1 LAYVKSSN
9 SWSIGTLLF
18 FTRNFADL
26 SGRLLALLLPKPAV
40 MVRVDSI
47 LGLAVARALIM
58 VLFFLYI
65 ALPPQDFFLSN
76 EFIILYQV
84 GSGSG
89 QVPIPV
95 MCVHSAN
102 QSSHRC

>member
-1 LAYVKSSN
+1 
-9 SWSIGTLLF
+9 LF

-26 SGRLLALLLPKPAV
+26 SGRLLALLLPKPAA

-84 GSGSG
+84 GSGPG
-89 QVPIPV
+89 QVP

-102 QSSHRC
+102 QSYRVIVSVGVLFHVFGLL